1 MRPRSRFRILVL
13 SGGLLGS
20 AITQANSTGQVTT
33 STVLTE
39 ASAAAFVQECVEAWS
54 KRDDAMWDQIVD
66 FALFPKGA
74 LPIMLR
80 DGKEPDVD
88 LWVTSFSELAQW
100 LKVNPVGDVAKSMQ
114 VVANIEDQELRDLRA
129 LSVEE
134 LRAGSSD
141 AAKIRTISTQTLT
154 LGLDFNGDGTI
165 GSQEKTRVHLA
176 DGTLYWEPFGW

>member
-1 MRPRSRFRILVL
+1 MRPRSWFRTLVL
-13 SGGLLGS
+13 CGGLLGS
-20 AITQANSTGQVTT
+20 AITQANSMGQVTT
-33 STVLTE
+33 PTVLTE

-66 FALFPKGA
+66 FALFPAGA

-114 VVANIEDQELRDLRA
+114 VVANIEDQKLRDLRGRRG
-129 LSVEE
+129 VQGQQDCE
-134 LRAGSSD
+134 LLLLGRSTERGAWRHGVRGCCHWVVQRRRAVG
-141 AAKIRTISTQTLT
+141 
-154 LGLDFNGDGTI
+154 
-165 GSQEKTRVHLA
+165 QELCAGAVP
-176 DGTLYWEPFGW
+176 EC